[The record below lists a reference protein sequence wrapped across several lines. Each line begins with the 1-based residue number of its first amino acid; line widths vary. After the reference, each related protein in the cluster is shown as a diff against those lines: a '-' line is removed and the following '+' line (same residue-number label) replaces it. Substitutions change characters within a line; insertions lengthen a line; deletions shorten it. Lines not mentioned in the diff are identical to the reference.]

1 MLRRRGLPLLSA
13 GKHRRKGKK
22 KKKLRKPNRRKTT
35 DRTMITSQEPIT
47 KETSTQAH
55 HGNPEKE
62 INMKDFQARL
72 ETSIGNIQAMVES
85 WLPKELQI
93 KKIIHSHPT
102 DQLSSFDLDSSRPR
116 NSKLGLGSIAPK
128 QPPSQLTTSKL
139 HSHLTKKAKK
149 DGEHHIA
156 EAKNSDNHPEQ
167 IDEEE
172 DEEDSRTSTFG
183 KKRTAPINESSSFS
197 LLQPTPKVNKL
208 GSSITTPP
216 LLDPS
221 KLKKPPVNPLLLLP
235 QQNPLSSE
243 DQNSVHPLNGDDDG
257 HSLSKRKIK
266 KLRKLA
272 KARELAATRN
282 KRS

>member
-1 MLRRRGLPLLSA
+1 
-13 GKHRRKGKK
+13 
-22 KKKLRKPNRRKTT
+22 
-35 DRTMITSQEPIT
+35 MITSQEPIT

-72 ETSIGNIQAMVES
+72 ETSIGNIQAMAQEFK
-85 WLPKELQI
+85 L
-93 KKIIHSHPT
+93 
-102 DQLSSFDLDSSRPR
+102 R
-116 NSKLGLGSIAPK
+116 LGLGSIAPK

-197 LLQPTPKVNKL
+197 LLQPTPK
-208 GSSITTPP
+208 
-216 LLDPS
+216 
-221 KLKKPPVNPLLLLP
+221 
-235 QQNPLSSE
+235 

>member
-1 MLRRRGLPLLSA
+1 
-13 GKHRRKGKK
+13 
-22 KKKLRKPNRRKTT
+22 
-35 DRTMITSQEPIT
+35 MITSQEPIT

-72 ETSIGNIQAMVES
+72 ETSIGNIQAMAQEFK
-85 WLPKELQI
+85 L
-93 KKIIHSHPT
+93 
-102 DQLSSFDLDSSRPR
+102 R
-116 NSKLGLGSIAPK
+116 LGLGSIAPK

-221 KLKKPPVNPLLLLP
+221 KLKKHPSILFFFFLNKTHFLL
-235 QQNPLSSE
+235 
-243 DQNSVHPLNGDDDG
+243 
-257 HSLSKRKIK
+257 RIK
-266 KLRKLA
+266 
-272 KARELAATRN
+272 TR
-282 KRS
+282 SIL